1 MFKKNLLPLAVA
13 MAILPLAACSN
24 NETVQDEPMA
34 DVVETETVE
43 VVEPTPE
50 VDTMADPTTEVD
62 VVDPM
67 ADTMATQNITE
78 VAAGN
83 PDLSILV
90 AALQAA
96 GLDQTLASDG
106 EYTVFAPTNDAF
118 AALLETLGVTQD
130 ELLADTD
137 LLNSVLTYHVVPDA
151 VVMAADIPYGSDIE
165 TVNGDAFSISDAN
178 VITSSSGNTANI
190 TQPDVQAT
198 NGVVHV
204 IDTVLLPE

>member
-1 MFKKNLLPLAVA
+1 MLKKKLLSLAIA

-24 NETVQDEPMA
+24 NDTVQDEPVA
-34 DVVETETVE
+34 DATETEVVE
-43 VVEPTPE
+43 VVEPT
-50 VDTMADPTTEVD
+50 TE
-62 VVDPM
+62 VDPM
-67 ADTMATQNITE
+67 ADPVETDPMADSMATQNITE

-96 GLDQTLASDG
+96 GLDQTLAADG
-106 EYTVFAPTNDAF
+106 QFTVFAPTNDAF

-137 LLNSVLTYHVVPDA
+137 MLTTVLTYHVVPEA
-151 VVMAADIPYGSDIE
+151 TVMAADIPYGSEIE
-165 TVNGDAFSISDAN
+165 TVNGDSFTISDAN
-178 VITSSSGNTANI
+178 VITSSSGGTANI

-198 NGVVHV
+198 NGVIHV
-204 IDTVLLPE
+204 IDSVLVPE

>member
-1 MFKKNLLPLAVA
+1 MLKKNLLPLALA
-13 MAILPLAACSN
+13 MAVLPLAACSN
-24 NETVQDEPMA
+24 NETVEDEPVV
-34 DVVETETVE
+34 DVAETEVVE
-43 VVEPTPE
+43 VVEPAPE
-50 VDTMADPTTEVD
+50 
-62 VVDPM
+62 VDPM
-67 ADTMATQNITE
+67 ADPVEVDPMADSMATQNITE

-83 PDLSILV
+83 PDLSTLV

-106 EYTVFAPTNDAF
+106 QFTVFAPTNDAF

-137 LLNSVLTYHVVPDA
+137 LLTTVLTYHVVPDA
-151 VVMAADIPYGSDIE
+151 TVMAADIPYDSDIE
-165 TVNGDAFSISDAN
+165 TVNGDAFMISEDN
-178 VITSSSGNTANI
+178 VITASGGGTANI

-204 IDTVLLPE
+204 IDAVLVPE